1 MKKEKLNKMNNN
13 NNNNT
18 SNDGQQL
25 NHMMDHIDIN
35 NNNNNAEIW
44 YMDIPEIILIDVFL
58 PFIDNSLLFIQGII
72 HLSQTNKFNYQLFKN
87 IINKLKMAYE
97 FIKYIDDDDQLL
109 LQILEKYK
117 NILTSKESYKHIN
130 CNKSD

>member
-1 MKKEKLNKMNNN
+1 MKKEKLNKISNNNN

-18 SNDGQQL
+18 SNDGQHL
-25 NHMMDHIDIN
+25 NHMMDHIDINNNNN

-87 IINKLKMAYE
+87 INKLKMAY
-97 FIKYIDDDDQLL
+97 
-109 LQILEKYK
+109 
-117 NILTSKESYKHIN
+117 
-130 CNKSD
+130 